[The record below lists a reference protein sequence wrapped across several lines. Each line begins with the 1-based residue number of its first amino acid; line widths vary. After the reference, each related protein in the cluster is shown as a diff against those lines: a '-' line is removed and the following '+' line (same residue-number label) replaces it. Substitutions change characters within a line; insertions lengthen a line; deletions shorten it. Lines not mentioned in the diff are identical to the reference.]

1 MSLECV
7 IGLSCLV
14 SALFGYAICYFIQ
27 NTNWDLHMFYLKMLF
42 KRK

>member
-1 MSLECV
+1 MSLESI

-14 SALFGYAICYFIQ
+14 SALFGYALCYFFQ
-27 NTNWDLHMFYLKMLF
+27 NTNWNLLMFHLRRLF